1 MLQWFG
7 GRTSPA
13 RPRRLVVKRTLC
25 VATVALALV
34 AVPAAAAH
42 NIAHH
47 FLPDGTCVEVGAG
60 NSPADQAVFQVD
72 KIPSTVPAQDA
83 NGEWIRDEFG
93 TRWVADP
100 SHPGSSPLERGGC
113 PA

>member
-1 MLQWFG
+1 L
-7 GRTSPA
+7 
-13 RPRRLVVKRTLC
+13 KRTLC
-25 VATVALALV
+25 VAAVALGLV
-34 AVPAAAAH
+34 AVPAASAH

-47 FLPDGTCVEVGAG
+47 FLPDGTCVEVGSG

-72 KIPSTVPAQDA
+72 KIPSTVPSQDA
-83 NGEWIRDEFG
+83 SGEWIRDEFG

-100 SHPGSSPLERGGC
+100 SHPGNSPLERGGC